1 MPLIFNNVVEVIPF
15 MAVFPRDAVLG
26 AAPSY
31 IMLEQTVIYTCQ
43 RRSLTSGMPCPII
56 VAD

>member
-15 MAVFPRDAVLG
+15 MAVFPRDVVLG

-31 IMLEQTVIYTCQ
+31 IMLEQTVI
-43 RRSLTSGMPCPII
+43 
-56 VAD
+56 